1 MSQSHITKEILARP
15 LPAGGNLRGLRATS
29 ASKGSNFLVPD
40 LEAWEIAALAI
51 LPAIRCSTI
60 SSSVPSSILCFPGV
74 KKRRRRVKRAKINR
88 VELGSMGVRNFSTVA
103 DGFQIQVQIAAHS
116 LRKKR
121 RFT

>member
-1 MSQSHITKEILARP
+1 M
-15 LPAGGNLRGLRATS
+15 
-29 ASKGSNFLVPD
+29 PD

-116 LRKKR
+116 LRKKTSVLP
-121 RFT
+121 RFSSELFGYLVCGPGGMEFAIFLSRLAQ